1 MSNTPL
7 RLDSRSFGTAQGLG
21 VDRYTL
27 TRAGGVEISILSYG
41 GIVQS
46 IRVPDRTGASEN
58 VVLGFS
64 ELDRY
69 LAAGDAYLGAIVG
82 RCANRIAHGEL
93 TLDGRVHRLSRN
105 EGDNHLHG
113 GHAGF
118 DKKVWRARPRVGE
131 REIAVALSYT
141 SDDGDEGY
149 PGRVDVEVVYS
160 LTLDDV
166 IRIELHAVT
175 TQPTVVNL
183 TSHSLFNL
191 AGEGRGTILEHELW
205 LHADRYTPVGP
216 GLIPT
221 GELASVAGTPM
232 DFRRPA
238 EIGSRIGEAFD
249 QLVLGSGYDHNF
261 ALTGCDLSG
270 PAARLAD
277 GRSGRVL
284 EIRTTEPGIQLYTG
298 GKLDGT
304 LVGARGNRYERFA
317 GVALETQ
324 RFPDAPN
331 HAHFPSAVLRPGE
344 RYESTTELRFSS
356 A

>member
-1 MSNTPL
+1 MADTPL
-7 RLDSRSFGTAQGLG
+7 RLDCRCFGTVQGLD
-21 VDRYTL
+21 VDCYTL
-27 TRAGGVEISILSYG
+27 ARAGGVEISILSYG
-41 GIVQS
+41 GIIQS

-64 ELDRY
+64 DLDDY

-82 RCANRIAHGEL
+82 RCANRIAHGQF
-93 TLDGRVHRLSRN
+93 TLDGRAHRLTCN

-131 REIAVALSYT
+131 REIAVVLSHT
-141 SDDGDEGY
+141 SEDGDEGY
-149 PGRVDVEVVYS
+149 PGKVDVEVVYS
-160 LTLDDV
+160 LTLDNV
-166 IRIELHAVT
+166 VRIECRAVT
-175 TQPTVVNL
+175 THATVVNL

-191 AGEGRGTILEHELW
+191 AGEGRGTVLEHELW
-205 LHADRYTPVGP
+205 LEADRYTLVDPE
-216 GLIPT
+216 LIPT
-221 GELASVAGTPM
+221 GELAPVAGTPM

-238 EIGSRIGEAFD
+238 EIGSRIGETFD
-249 QLVLGSGYDHNF
+249 QLFLGSGYDHNF
-261 ALTGCDLSG
+261 ALDARDPSA

-284 EIRTTEPGIQLYTG
+284 EISTTEPGIQLYTG

-304 LVGARGNRYERFA
+304 LVGARGSVYQRFA

-356 A
+356 V